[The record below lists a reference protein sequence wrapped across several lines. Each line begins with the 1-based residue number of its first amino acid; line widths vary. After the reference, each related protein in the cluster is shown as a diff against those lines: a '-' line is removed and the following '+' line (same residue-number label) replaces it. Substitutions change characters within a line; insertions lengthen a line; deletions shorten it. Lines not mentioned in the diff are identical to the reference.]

1 VRDTA
6 SKWLGRRPT
15 WQFALIWGLAIAAG
29 CVLGGILGQ
38 LWKHHFDWPEL
49 LGMAAGG
56 AIGGSF
62 AATAIRWNE
71 RESSKLTLGSKQQ
84 NGSQVDRHP

>member
-1 VRDTA
+1 MRDTV

-38 LWKHHFDWPEL
+38 LWKHHFDWVEL

-56 AIGGSF
+56 VIGDRSPLQRF
-62 AATAIRWNE
+62 AGTNE
-71 RESSKLTLGSKQQ
+71 RALS
-84 NGSQVDRHP
+84 